1 MESWASFVNSFQIK
15 GMSKST
21 SRPGGTF
28 ITKNRSFPA
37 ALDILSVSAYN
48 TSKQKGDTTM
58 ATYKHDHTHI
68 TTPEPDKIIEFYTK
82 VMGARVIKEIEAAGR
97 RLVDVDLGGI
107 PVRIS
112 SGTGAD
118 KDWTGLRYGLHHL
131 GLEVDNM
138 DEFIAKMKANN
149 VEIVTAPFQAS
160 PVIKAAFIKCPDGVL
175 YEIIEKSES

>member
-1 MESWASFVNSFQIK
+1 MN
-15 GMSKST
+15 KST
-21 SRPGGTF
+21 SRPGGIF

-82 VMGARVIKEIEAAGR
+82 VMGARVTKEIESAGR
-97 RLVDVDLGGI
+97 RLTDIDLGGI

-112 SGTGAD
+112 SATGAD
-118 KDWTGLRYGLHHL
+118 KDWKGPRYGLHHL

-138 DEFIAKMKANN
+138 DEFIAKMKANS
-149 VEIVTAPFQAS
+149 VEIVTAPFQ
-160 PVIKAAFIKCPDGVL
+160 PGPGVKAAFIKGPDGVL
-175 YEIIEKSES
+175 FEIIEKS